1 MTFYNPRSESLGGGN
16 GAKYFLLEGLPKLIL
31 SKNKLHQE
39 QGHKSMMQILQK
51 QPFIEKIL
59 YYLAL
64 LVPYDNQYL
73 RLCFSQ
79 YLQVI
84 LQAVVENP
92 SSENIEF
99 IKQSRGDLIDYFLM
113 KLLCD
118 NKPDVQVIARSCF
131 ELYQQICPQSS
142 YHLILYGI
150 PASQFRSQMV
160 IELGLDEYDNE
171 KRHNFQ
177 FSTFDQRYKK

>member
-1 MTFYNPRSESLGGGN
+1 MQRIIQPHVILQLSDLRISVVKEACNLIAWLNSDFPGPFMTFYNPRSESLGGGN

-39 QGHKSMMQILQK
+39 QGHKTMMQILQK

-84 LQAVVENP
+84 L
-92 SSENIEF
+92 
-99 IKQSRGDLIDYFLM
+99 
-113 KLLCD
+113 
-118 NKPDVQVIARSCF
+118 
-131 ELYQQICPQSS
+131 
-142 YHLILYGI
+142 
-150 PASQFRSQMV
+150 
-160 IELGLDEYDNE
+160 
-171 KRHNFQ
+171 
-177 FSTFDQRYKK
+177 